1 MPKLRITRRA
11 VLGSV
16 GASLSSTLAA
26 PAGASLA
33 PVPAQGNHEL
43 PQARRA
49 FAAQLEVAK
58 STQASGT
65 GTQRWAIILGGAI
78 DGPRLRGVV
87 QGGRFDW
94 RQDQAGESV
103 EVTATFIVRR
113 DDGRLIE
120 VRDRGVYP
128 AASAATASAAI
139 CTSPELVEPDGEVPV
154 SPAVLVGR
162 LDASQL
168 DRGVVRLLAFEVT

>member
-1 MPKLRITRRA
+1 MSKLRITRRA

-26 PAGASLA
+26 PAAASLA
-33 PVPAQGNHEL
+33 PVPAQGSLQL

-49 FAAQLEVAK
+49 FAAQLEVGQ
-58 STQASGT
+58 STPASGT
-65 GTQRWAIILGGAI
+65 STHRWAVILGGAI
-78 DGPRLRGVV
+78 DGPRLRGEV

-94 RQDQAGESV
+94 RQDPGGQSV

-128 AASAATASAAI
+128 AAGAATATAAI
-139 CTSPELVEPDGEVPV
+139 CTSPELVEPGGEVPV

-168 DRGVVRLLAFEVT
+168 DLGVVRLLAFEVT

>member
-16 GASLSSTLAA
+16 GATLSSTLAA
-26 PAGASLA
+26 PAGAHLA
-33 PVPAQGNHEL
+33 PMPAQGSLAL
-43 PQARRA
+43 PQARPA
-49 FAAQLEVAK
+49 FAALLEVGE
-58 STQASGT
+58 SMQAPGT
-65 GTQRWAIILGGAI
+65 STQRWVTILGGAI

-94 RQDQAGESV
+94 RQDAAGESV

-120 VRDRGVYP
+120 VRDRGFYP
-128 AASAATASAAI
+128 AASAAAASAAI
-139 CTSPELVEPDGEVPV
+139 CTSPELVEPAGEGPV
-154 SPAVLVGR
+154 AAAVLVGR

-168 DRGVVRLLAFEVT
+168 DRGMVRLLAFEVT